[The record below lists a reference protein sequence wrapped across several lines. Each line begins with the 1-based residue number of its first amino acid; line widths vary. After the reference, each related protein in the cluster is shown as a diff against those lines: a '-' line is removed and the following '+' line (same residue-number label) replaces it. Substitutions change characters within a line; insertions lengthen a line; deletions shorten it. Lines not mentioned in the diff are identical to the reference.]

1 VQQVA
6 IVPHTHWDREWYAPF
21 QTYRVQLVHL
31 VDELLD
37 LLERDPR
44 YTRFLLDGQTAVV
57 DDYLEVRPQAA
68 ARIEALADAGRLQV
82 GPWMILMDE
91 FMVSGETMVRNLQL
105 GLRRAAQIQNGQIQN
120 GEIQN
125 GEIHAP
131 AATLVGY
138 LPDMFG
144 HVAQMP
150 QILTQAGLHHCVV
163 WRGVPHA
170 IDRTAFDWYAPDGSM
185 VRAEYLYGSYS
196 NGRDIPRD
204 PAQLVARARGYRA
217 ELGPAQL
224 AGGGMLLMNGSDHL
238 LPQPWLGEVVDA
250 ANAAQSEFRFEV
262 TSLGEYV
269 AAQPTDDLPTWHGEL
284 RSGARANVL
293 MGVASNRVDVHM
305 ACAAAERAL
314 ERVAE
319 PLCALYLPPERSPD
333 ALLGI
338 AWRQLVLN
346 SAHDSS
352 CACSHDEVVEAVR
365 VRYQEARHVA
375 EALTKD
381 ALVALAK
388 TVDAP
393 AGSTVVV
400 NPTAAPRGG
409 LVELPIPGTGPVH
422 LVDVVTGEAV
432 PAQVVAPAAATR
444 SGEGISTIVVGQKIR
459 WVLEMMRG
467 PELAGARIHR
477 VERAD
482 LPDGT
487 LEFTFHDAAPG
498 ETEIDLEATKEEL
511 LALGE
516 AGHTI
521 SIRQRRAPVRD
532 VVVAAAAVP
541 GFGWRTYRAVEG
553 EGPTT
558 AVTVD
563 GSTMANEHLRVAI
576 DAADGT
582 VTIEADGVR
591 VAHADR
597 LVDGGDGGDTYN
609 YSPPAIDTIVDK
621 PEAVSID
628 VTETGP
634 VRARVVV
641 TRTYEWPIAALGD
654 ERSCHARS
662 GHSVTTDVRT
672 TYELRSGE
680 RFLRVEQS
688 FDNHARDHRLRAH
701 FPLPR
706 PVTSSHAECA
716 FAVVE
721 RGLHA
726 EGGPHEFGLPTFVS
740 RRFVDCSDGP
750 VGGEQGLAV
759 LHDGLLEYEVV
770 EGGTELALTLLR
782 ATGYLSRSELSLRPN
797 PAGPLDVLEGPQ
809 LQGRVTVRYALLPH
823 RGTWADARLYEAADE
838 FLVPLQKVR
847 GGGWP
852 GASAPATGSNLCV
865 TGVPV
870 SAVTRDGAVGESGLS
885 VRVFNPG
892 PVATDVSITRDGT
905 PLGGAVVDFV
915 GTETGAFTGT
925 LTVPCGAIRTLRI
938 SPY

>member
-1 VQQVA
+1 MASEDRVSAGQQVA

-37 LLERDPR
+37 LLEGDAR

-57 DDYLEVRPQAA
+57 DDYLEVRPQADI
-68 ARIEALADAGRLQV
+68 RIAELANAGRLQV

-91 FMVSGETMVRNLQL
+91 FMVSGETIVRNLQL
-105 GLRRAAQIQNGQIQN
+105 GLRRAAQIG
-120 GEIQN
+120 G
-125 GEIHAP
+125 P
-131 AATLVGY
+131 AAMRVGY

-163 WRGVPHA
+163 WRGVPSA
-170 IDRTAFDWYAPDGSM
+170 IDRTAFDWYAPDGSK

-204 PAQLVARARGYRA
+204 PAQLVTRARGYRA
-217 ELGPAQL
+217 ELGDAQL

-238 LPQPWLGEVVDA
+238 LPQPWLGEVVEA
-250 ANAAQSEFRFEV
+250 ANAAQDEFRFEV

-269 AAQPTDDLPTWHGEL
+269 VAQPTDELPSWHGEL

-314 ERVAE
+314 ERIAE
-319 PLCALYLPPERSPD
+319 PLCALHLPLEQSPD
-333 ALLGI
+333 ALLDI

-388 TVDAP
+388 TVDGP

-400 NPTAAPRGG
+400 NPTAATRGG
-409 LVELPIPGTGPVH
+409 LVELPIAGTGPVH
-422 LVDVVTGEAV
+422 LVDVATGAAV
-432 PAQVVAPAAATR
+432 PAQVITTR
-444 SGEGISTIVVGQKIR
+444 GGEGISTIVVGQKIR

-477 VERAD
+477 VERAE

-498 ETEIDLEATKEEL
+498 EAEVDLETTKEEL
-511 LALGE
+511 LAFGE

-532 VVVAAAAVP
+532 VLVAADAVP
-541 GFGWRTYRAVEG
+541 GFGWRTYRTVDG
-553 EGPTT
+553 PGPTT
-558 AVTVD
+558 AVTAA
-563 GSTMANEHLRVAI
+563 GSAMTNEHLRVEV
-576 DAADGT
+576 DRTDGT

-591 VAHADR
+591 IEHADR

-609 YSPPAIDTIVDK
+609 YSPPAVDTIVDT
-621 PEAVSID
+621 PTAVRMD
-628 VTETGP
+628 VAESGP
-634 VRARVVV
+634 VRARIVV
-641 TRTYEWPIAALGD
+641 TRRYEWPVAALGD
-654 ERSCHARS
+654 ERSCRARS
-662 GHSVTTDVRT
+662 TDTTATDVQT
-672 TYELRSGE
+672 TYELRTGE

-688 FDNHARDHRLRAH
+688 YDNRARDHRLRAH

-706 PVTSSHAECA
+706 PVRSSHAECA

-740 RRFVDCSDGP
+740 RRFVDCTGGP
-750 VGGEQGLAV
+750 ANDEQGLAV

-770 EGGTELALTLLR
+770 AGGTELALTLLR

-809 LQGRVTVRYALLPH
+809 LQGRIVVRYALLPH
-823 RGTWADARLYEAADE
+823 RGTWEDAEPYDAADE

-847 GGGWP
+847 GGGWL
-852 GASAPATGSNLCV
+852 GAGAPASGSSLSV
-865 TGVPV
+865 TGAQV
-870 SAVTRDGAVGESGLS
+870 SAVTRDGDDLL

-892 PVATDVSITRDGT
+892 TTATDVLVTRDGT
-905 PLGGAVVDFV
+905 PLEGAIVDFV
-915 GTETGAFTGT
+915 GIERDAFSGT
-925 LTVPCGAIRTLRI
+925 LTVPPGAIRTLRMAKTD
-938 SPY
+938 

>member
-1 VQQVA
+1 
-6 IVPHTHWDREWYAPF
+6 
-21 QTYRVQLVHL
+21 
-31 VDELLD
+31 
-37 LLERDPR
+37 
-44 YTRFLLDGQTAVV
+44 
-57 DDYLEVRPQAA
+57 
-68 ARIEALADAGRLQV
+68 
-82 GPWMILMDE
+82 
-91 FMVSGETMVRNLQL
+91 
-105 GLRRAAQIQNGQIQN
+105 
-120 GEIQN
+120 
-125 GEIHAP
+125 
-131 AATLVGY
+131 
-138 LPDMFG
+138 
-144 HVAQMP
+144 
-150 QILTQAGLHHCVV
+150 
-163 WRGVPHA
+163 
-170 IDRTAFDWYAPDGSM
+170 
-185 VRAEYLYGSYS
+185 
-196 NGRDIPRD
+196 
-204 PAQLVARARGYRA
+204 
-217 ELGPAQL
+217 
-224 AGGGMLLMNGSDHL
+224 MNGSDHL

-250 ANAAQSEFRFEV
+250 ANAAQDEFHFEV
-262 TSLGEYV
+262 SSLGEYV
-269 AAQPTDDLPTWHGEL
+269 AAQPTDGLPSWHGEL

-305 ACAAAERAL
+305 VCAAAERAL

-319 PLCALYLPPERSPD
+319 PLCALYLSAAQSPD

-338 AWRQLVLN
+338 AWRELVLN

-393 AGSTVVV
+393 TGSTVVV

-422 LVDVVTGEAV
+422 LVEVATGEAV
-432 PAQVVAPAAATR
+432 PAQVVDTR
-444 SGEGISTIVVGQKIR
+444 GGEGISTIVVGQKIR

-477 VERAD
+477 VERTE

-487 LEFTFHDAAPG
+487 IEFTFHDAAPD
-498 ETEIDLEATKEEL
+498 EAEMDLETTKEAL
-511 LALGE
+511 LALGV

-532 VVVAAAAVP
+532 VIVAAHDVP
-541 GFGWRTYRAVEG
+541 GFGWRTYRAVDG
-553 EGPTT
+553 DGPGT
-558 AVTVD
+558 AVTTA
-563 GSTMANEHLRVAI
+563 GLTMSNEHLQVTV
-576 DAADGT
+576 DPTDGT
-582 VTIEADGVR
+582 VSVDCEGVR
-591 VAHADR
+591 IAAADR

-609 YSPPAIDTIVDK
+609 YSPPEIDTIVDT
-621 PEAVSID
+621 PTAVRVEA
-628 VTETGP
+628 TESGP
-634 VRARVVV
+634 VRARIVV
-641 TRTYEWPIAALGD
+641 TRIYEWPVAALGD

-662 GHSVTTDVRT
+662 TDTVTTHVRT
-672 TYELRSGE
+672 TYELRAGE
-680 RFLRVEQS
+680 RFVRVEQS
-688 FDNHARDHRLRAH
+688 FDNRARDHRLRSH

-740 RRFVDCSDGP
+740 RRFVDCSGVRDDG
-750 VGGEQGLAV
+750 VEQGLAI

-770 EGGTELALTLLR
+770 DGGKELALTLLR

-809 LQGRVTVRYALLPH
+809 LQGRITVRYALLPH
-823 RGTWADARLYEAADE
+823 RGTWQDANLYAAADE

-852 GASAPATGSNLCV
+852 GASAPATGSNLAV
-865 TGVPV
+865 TGAPV
-870 SAVTRDGAVGESGLS
+870 SAVTRDGEAVIL
-885 VRVFNPG
+885 RVFNPG
-892 PVATDVSITRDGT
+892 ANDTDVRVTRDGT
-905 PLGGAVVDFV
+905 PLGGAVVDLV
-915 GTETGAFTGT
+915 GNETAPFTGT
-925 LTVPCGAIRTLRI
+925 LAVPPGAIRTLRI
-938 SPY
+938 S